1 MAYTTIDKS
10 SLHFDSKLWNGT
22 GSAQSITGLEFEPDW
37 VWVKNRSRNSY
48 HTLVDAV
55 RGSSN
60 VLSTNATNAQYA
72 DAQQVSAFTSDG
84 FSVGT
89 STNTN
94 ASGESLV
101 GWSWKAN
108 GQGSSNTDG
117 TINTT
122 YTSVNTTSGFSVSQ
136 YTGNGSVGA
145 TVGHGLGAVP
155 KMIIVKNLG
164 ATGDWV
170 VYNEAIGNTKRL
182 KLNSSL
188 GEETNAFWNDTTP
201 TSSVWSMND
210 NGDGNGSGS
219 TYIAYCFAEKQG
231 FSKFGTYT
239 GTANVD
245 GAFVYTG
252 FKPAW
257 IMTKK
262 TVGSGY
268 HWFIFDNKRDGYNNS
283 NKRFEASSTALE
295 ADTSPAGNIDILSNG
310 FKIRTTD
317 GHIADAGKYIFM
329 AFAEAPL
336 VGSNN
341 VPCTAR

>member
-101 GWSWKAN
+101 GWNWKAN
-108 GQGSSNTDG
+108 GAGSSNTDG
-117 TINTT
+117 SI
-122 YTSVNTTSGFSVSQ
+122 TSTVSANTTSGFSIVKWNGQ
-136 YTGNGSVGA
+136 TG
-145 TVGHGLGAVP
+145 TVGHGLGAKPAFIVV
-155 KMIIVKNLG
+155 KCLGISNSWVGTHQGLGTNMSDNYII
-164 ATGDWV
+164 
-170 VYNEAIGNTKRL
+170 
-182 KLNSSL
+182 LNSSGASGSTNWG
-188 GEETNAFWNDTTP
+188 GEP
-201 TSSVWSMND
+201 TSSVFSINSNVAENND
-210 NGDGNGSGS
+210 N
-219 TYIAYCFAEKQG
+219 IAYCFAEKQG

-317 GHIADAGKYIFM
+317 GHIADAGEYLYI